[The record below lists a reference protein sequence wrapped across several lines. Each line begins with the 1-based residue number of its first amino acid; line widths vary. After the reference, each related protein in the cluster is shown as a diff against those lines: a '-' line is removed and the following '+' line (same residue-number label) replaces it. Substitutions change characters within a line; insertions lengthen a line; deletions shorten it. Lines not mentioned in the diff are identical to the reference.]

1 MTIGFN
7 YIQRIF
13 YFLKKY
19 KISYLTLQKH
29 VHKTNAHRA
38 SDGEK
43 YRNANPSL
51 N

>member
-7 YIQRIF
+7 CIQRVF

-29 VHKTNAHRA
+29 IHKPNAQRA
-38 SDGEK
+38 SNGEE
-43 YRNANPSL
+43 NTETLILS
-51 N
+51 

>member
-7 YIQRIF
+7 CIQRIF

-19 KISYLTLQKH
+19 KISYITLQKH

-38 SDGEK
+38 PDGEK
-43 YRNANPSL
+43 HRNANPSL